1 MFQINNA
8 SKLFSCYITSEI
20 IFNIIP
26 LSCLR
31 GLTNVY
37 EMRAR
42 KHIFMDAQNS
52 LIVDMEAVRTII
64 KMKQI
69 GLIGVKMTMQVL
81 VLQKMVLNMGS
92 ILKLST

>member
-1 MFQINNA
+1 
-8 SKLFSCYITSEI
+8 
-20 IFNIIP
+20 
-26 LSCLR
+26 
-31 GLTNVY
+31 
-37 EMRAR
+37 MRAR

-69 GLIGVKMTMQVL
+69 GLIGGKMTMRAL

-92 ILKLST
+92 ILKLSTLLQNIMCLQDMYIHHFGDFRYVFNFFLRIF

>member
-1 MFQINNA
+1 
-8 SKLFSCYITSEI
+8 
-20 IFNIIP
+20 
-26 LSCLR
+26 
-31 GLTNVY
+31 
-37 EMRAR
+37 MRAR

-69 GLIGVKMTMQVL
+69 GLIGEKMTMQVL